1 MNKHKILLVT
11 NDFLVGGV
19 QKLALD
25 QLTHEHDPRYE
36 FHLLVLMD
44 FPGKGTFY
52 DRIPPTIPVYRG
64 EFRGFKDLRGWWR
77 LMALLRRLRPE
88 IVKTSLFFSNTVL
101 RVLQPFFGY
110 KVLAAEHNTEER
122 RPYWMRLMNRLLAG
136 RSVTMVTD
144 SQTVARF
151 LHEHEHIPQD
161 RFTVVYNGI
170 ELDDIRQSL
179 TVRDQH
185 RERVRTELGIGPE
198 ERVLLNI
205 ARLSKQK
212 DHRLLVLGF
221 AEYLRRSERPMHV
234 IIVGDGPLFAEIQSL
249 VQQLGIARYV
259 HLVGEQQ
266 DIYRFYHAA
275 DAFILSSEREGFC
288 LSAMMGLAFGLP
300 LLSTRVAGVIEYMK
314 EGESGMF
321 FDRDPQALADVIE
334 RWTLLSEEASA
345 RYRLEAQRVA
355 SGFGVDT
362 YIRSYRLL
370 YDQALGTRLH

>member
-1 MNKHKILLVT
+1 MDKHKILLVT

-19 QKLALD
+19 QRLALD
-25 QLTHEHDPRYE
+25 QLMYEHDPRYE

-64 EFRGFKDLRGWWR
+64 GFRGFKDIRGWWR
-77 LMALLRRLRPE
+77 LIMLLRRLRPE
-88 IVKTSLFFSNTVL
+88 VVKTSLFFSNTVL

-122 RPYWMRLMNRLLAG
+122 RPYWMRLTNRLLAS

-144 SQTVARF
+144 SRTVARF
-151 LHEHEHIPQD
+151 LHEHEHIPQE

-170 ELDDIRQSL
+170 ELDDIRRSL
-179 TVRDQH
+179 AEHDQH
-185 RERVRTELGIGPE
+185 RERVRAELDIGME

-205 ARLSKQK
+205 ARFSKQK
-212 DHRLLVLGF
+212 DHRLLIMGV
-221 AEYLRRSERPMHV
+221 AAYLRRSERPIHA
-234 IIVGDGPLFAEIQSL
+234 ILVGDGPLFAEMQSL
-249 VQQLGIARYV
+249 IQQLGIAQYV

-266 DIYRFYHAA
+266 DIYRYYHAA

-321 FDRDPQALADVIE
+321 FDRDPQALAEVIE
-334 RWTLLSEEASA
+334 RWALLSEEGRN

-355 SGFGVDT
+355 SGFGVDS

-370 YDQALGTRLH
+370 YDQALGTHLH